1 MNKTLALLAL
11 LAGFPLLATA
21 QAAQATTPAP
31 KYQAAGE
38 THAHP
43 SPHGGVVHSA
53 GAYHV
58 EAVEQNRLLTLYLYD
73 GKMQPLPTKQVT
85 GMVLVEQQGGPASL
99 KLAPVGDDRLQ
110 AQLPVGGAP
119 AGVTVQL
126 SRNGQPFSAR
136 FESLYINPA
145 PAAPAAYAC
154 PMHPSE
160 TSATPGSCPKCH
172 MALKK
177 RS

>member
-11 LAGFPLLATA
+11 LAGFPLFSKA
-21 QAAQATTPAP
+21 QAPQGNSSAP

-58 EAVEQNRLLTLYLYD
+58 EAVQQNRLLTLYLYD
-73 GKMQPLPTKQVT
+73 NKMQPLPTKQVS
-85 GMVLVEQQGGPASL
+85 GAVLVEQQGGPASL
-99 KLAPVGDDRLQ
+99 TLTPAGNDRLQ
-110 AQLPVGGAP
+110 AQLPTGNAP

-126 SRNGQPFSAR
+126 SRNGQPFAAR
-136 FESLYINPA
+136 FESLALSPA

-160 TSATPGSCPKCH
+160 TSATPGSCPECH